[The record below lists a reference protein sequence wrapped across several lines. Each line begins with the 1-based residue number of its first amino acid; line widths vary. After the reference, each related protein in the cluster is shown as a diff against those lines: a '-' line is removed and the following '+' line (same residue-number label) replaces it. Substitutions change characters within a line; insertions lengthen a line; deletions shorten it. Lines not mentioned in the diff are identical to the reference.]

1 MPAITLNRDRF
12 SSFVGRDLSV
22 EEMAKWLPWLGVDTE
37 EIGPGYVKIE
47 FNPNRVDF
55 SSYGGV
61 ARAFRGLMGWET
73 GLPKYEVK
81 EGKIVL
87 KVDPTVSEVRPYV
100 VSAVVRN
107 VKLDYDTVRE
117 LMEIQ
122 EDLHWGVGRDRK
134 KASIGVH
141 NLDAVEPPFAYTTSA
156 PNDVKFVPLDKTEE
170 MTLQEILE
178 KHEKGIAYKRHVD
191 WASRYPL
198 IVDKME
204 RVLSFPPIINGE
216 LTRIDSRTRN
226 LFIDVTGTEPNA
238 ISRSLNVLVTAL
250 ADMGGTIE
258 SVRVEYSDHV
268 LVTPDLTPQRME
280 LKVDYANE
288 LLGLKLSEA
297 KTIQALQ
304 KSRLDAKRIGKG
316 VLEVQIPAYRIDI
329 MHEIDL
335 VEEVAI
341 GYGYFRLKPT
351 KPATVT
357 TGREHRVNAI
367 ANDVRQIMV
376 GLGFVEALNFIL
388 ANEVDHYQKMR
399 RRAGRMIRLANPVS
413 TEYSIVRNDLLP
425 SLIKNLADNKHQAY
439 PQRMFEVSDVIEIS
453 EKAETR
459 TERRLHVACVSSHP
473 TANFTE
479 IKSDLEAL
487 LANLGLKKW
496 EIKEARHPSFLQGR
510 VAPVYVKGRKIGVV
524 GEIHP
529 EVLNNFEL
537 ENPTSAFEIN
547 LQTIIKTTH

>member
-1 MPAITLNRDRF
+1 MPAITLDRDRF
-12 SSFVGRDLSV
+12 SSFVGRPLSV

-37 EIGPGYVKIE
+37 EVGPDYVKIE

-61 ARAFRGLMGWET
+61 ARGFRGLMGWET

-117 LMEIQ
+117 LMEMQ

-156 PNDVKFVPLDKTEE
+156 PNDVKFVPLDRTEE

-178 KHEKGIAYKRHVD
+178 KHEKGIAYKSHVD

-198 IVDKME
+198 IVDKLG
-204 RVLSFPPIINGE
+204 RVLSFPPIINCE
-216 LTRIDSRTRN
+216 LTRVDNRTRN

-250 ADMGGTIE
+250 ADMSATIE

-280 LKVDYANE
+280 LRVDYANE

-304 KSRLDAKRIGKG
+304 KSRLNARRIDKG
-316 VLEVQIPAYRIDI
+316 VLEVLIPAYRIDI

-341 GYGYFRLKPT
+341 GYGYYRLKPT

-357 TGREHRVNAI
+357 TGREHKVNEV
-367 ANDVRQIMV
+367 ANYVRQIMA
-376 GLGFVEALNFIL
+376 GLGFVEAMNFIL

-399 RRAGRMIRLANPVS
+399 RKAGKMIRLANPVS
-413 TEYSIVRNDLLP
+413 TEYSIVRDDLLP
-425 SLIKNLADNKHQAY
+425 GLMKNLADNKHQAY
-439 PQRMFEVSDVIEIS
+439 PQQLFEVSDVIEIN

-479 IKSDLEAL
+479 IKSCVEAL
-487 LANLGLKKW
+487 LANLGLKNW
-496 EIKEARHPSFLQGR
+496 TIKETRHPSFLQGR
-510 VAPVYVKGRKIGVV
+510 AAAIYVKGRKIGVV

-529 EVLNNFEL
+529 EVLNNFGL
-537 ENPTSAFEIN
+537 ENPTSAFEIG
-547 LQTIIKTTH
+547 LQRIT

>member
-1 MPAITLNRDRF
+1 MPAITLDRDRF
-12 SSFVGRDLSV
+12 SSFVGRPLSV

-37 EIGPGYVKIE
+37 EIGPDYVKIE

-61 ARAFRGLMGWET
+61 ARGFRGLMGWET

-117 LMEIQ
+117 LMEMQ

-156 PNDVKFVPLDKTEE
+156 PNEVKFVPLDKTKE

-178 KHEKGIAYKRHVD
+178 KHEKGIAYKSHVD

-198 IVDKME
+198 IVDKLG

-216 LTRIDSRTRN
+216 LTRVDNRTRN

-250 ADMGGTIE
+250 ADMGATIE

-268 LVTPDLTPQRME
+268 LVTPDLTPQQME
-280 LKVDYANE
+280 LRVDYANE

-304 KSRLDAKRIGKG
+304 KSRLNARRIDKG
-316 VLEVQIPAYRIDI
+316 VLEVLIPAYRIDI

-341 GYGYFRLKPT
+341 GYGYYRLKPT

-357 TGREHRVNAI
+357 TGREHKVNEV
-367 ANDVRQIMV
+367 ANYVRQIMA
-376 GLGFVEALNFIL
+376 GLGFVEAMNFIL

-399 RRAGRMIRLANPVS
+399 RKAGKMIRLANPVS
-413 TEYSIVRNDLLP
+413 TEYSIVRDDLLP
-425 SLIKNLADNKHQAY
+425 GLMKNLADNKHQAY
-439 PQRMFEVSDVIEIS
+439 PQQLFEVSDVIEIN

-479 IKSDLEAL
+479 IKSCVEAL
-487 LANLGLKKW
+487 LANLGLKNW
-496 EIKEARHPSFLQGR
+496 TIKETRHPSFLQGR
-510 VAPVYVKGRKIGVV
+510 AAAIYVKGRKIGVL

-537 ENPTSAFEIN
+537 ENPTSAFEID
-547 LQTIIKTTH
+547 LQRIT

>member
-37 EIGPGYVKIE
+37 EVGPDYVKIE

-61 ARAFRGLMGWET
+61 ARAFRGLMSWET
-73 GLPKYEVK
+73 GLPKYTIK
-81 EGKIVL
+81 EGKTVL
-87 KVDPTVSEVRPYV
+87 KVDPTVSMVRPYV
-100 VSAVVRN
+100 VSAIIRN
-107 VKLDYDTVRE
+107 VKLDYDTVKE

-156 PNDVKFVPLDKTEE
+156 PKDIKFVPLDKSKD

-178 KHEKGIAYKRHVD
+178 KHEKGLAYKRHVD

-198 IVDKME
+198 ILDKLG

-216 LTRIDSRTRN
+216 LTRVNSQTRN

-250 ADMGGTIE
+250 ADMGGTME
-258 SVRVEYSDHV
+258 SVRVEYTDRA

-280 LKVDYANE
+280 LRVNYANA
-288 LLGLKLSEA
+288 LLGLKLSIA
-297 KTIQALQ
+297 KTIESLQ
-304 KSRLDAKRIGKG
+304 KCRLDARRKGKG
-316 VLEVQIPAYRIDI
+316 VLEILIPAYRIDI

-357 TGREHRVNAI
+357 TGREHRVNEM

-376 GLGFVEALNFIL
+376 GLGFVEAMNFIL

-399 RRAGRMIRLANPVS
+399 RKAARMIRLANPVS

-425 SLIKNLADNKHQAY
+425 SLMKNLADNKHQAY
-439 PQRMFEVSDVIEIS
+439 PQRMFEVSDVIEIN
-453 EKAETR
+453 EKTETR
-459 TERRLHVACVSSHP
+459 TERRLHVACVDSHS
-473 TANFTE
+473 TASFTE
-479 IKSDLEAL
+479 IKSNLEAL
-487 LANLGLKKW
+487 LANLDLKKW
-496 EIKEARHPSFLQGR
+496 TIKETRHPSFLQGR
-510 VAPVYVKGRKIGVV
+510 IATIYVKKRKIGVL

-537 ENPTSAFEIN
+537 ENPTSAFEID
-547 LQTIIKTTH
+547 LQNVIKTT

>member
-1 MPAITLNRDRF
+1 
-12 SSFVGRDLSV
+12 
-22 EEMAKWLPWLGVDTE
+22 MAKWLPWLGVDTE
-37 EIGPGYVKIE
+37 EIGPDYVKIE

-61 ARAFRGLMGWET
+61 ARGFRGLMGWET
-73 GLPKYEVK
+73 GLPKYGVK
-81 EGKIVL
+81 KGKIVL
-87 KVDPTVSEVRPYV
+87 KVDPTVSQVRPYV
-100 VSAVVRN
+100 VSAVIRN

-117 LMEIQ
+117 LMEMQ

-156 PNDVKFVPLDKTEE
+156 PNEVKFVPLDKTEE

-178 KHEKGIAYKRHVD
+178 KHEKGIAYKSHVD

-198 IVDKME
+198 IVDKLG

-216 LTRIDSRTRN
+216 LTRVDNRTRN

-250 ADMGGTIE
+250 ADMGATIE

-280 LKVDYANE
+280 LRVDYANE

-297 KTIQALQ
+297 KTIQTLQ
-304 KSRLDAKRIGKG
+304 KSRLDARRIDKG
-316 VLEVQIPAYRIDI
+316 VLQVLIPAYRIDI

-341 GYGYFRLKPT
+341 GYGYYRLKPT

-357 TGREHRVNAI
+357 TGREHKVNEV
-367 ANDVRQIMV
+367 ANYVRQIMA
-376 GLGFVEALNFIL
+376 GLGFVEAMNFIL

-399 RRAGRMIRLANPVS
+399 RKAGKMIRLANPVS
-413 TEYSIVRNDLLP
+413 TEYSIVRDDLLP
-425 SLIKNLADNKHQAY
+425 SLMKNLADNKHQAS
-439 PQRMFEVSDVIEIS
+439 PQQLFEVSDVIEIN

-479 IKSDLEAL
+479 IKSCVEAL
-487 LANLGLKKW
+487 LANLGLKNW
-496 EIKEARHPSFLQGR
+496 TIKETRHPSFLQGR
-510 VAPVYVKGRKIGVV
+510 AAAIYVKGRKIGVV

-537 ENPTSAFEIN
+537 ENPTSAFEID
-547 LQTIIKTTH
+547 LQRIT

>member
-1 MPAITLNRDRF
+1 MPAITLDRDRF
-12 SSFVGRDLSV
+12 SSFVGRPLSV
-22 EEMAKWLPWLGVDTE
+22 EQMAKWLPWLGVDTE
-37 EIGPGYVKIE
+37 EIGPDYVKIE

-61 ARAFRGLMGWET
+61 ARGFRGLMGWET
-73 GLPKYEVK
+73 GLPKYGVK
-81 EGKIVL
+81 KGKIVL
-87 KVDPTVSEVRPYV
+87 KVDPTVSQVRPYV
-100 VSAVVRN
+100 VSAVIRN

-117 LMEIQ
+117 LMEMQ

-156 PNDVKFVPLDKTEE
+156 PNEVKFVPLDKTEE

-178 KHEKGIAYKRHVD
+178 KHEKGIAYKSHVD

-198 IVDKME
+198 IVDKLG

-216 LTRIDSRTRN
+216 LTRVDNRTRN

-250 ADMGGTIE
+250 ADMGATIE

-280 LKVDYANE
+280 LRVDYANE

-304 KSRLDAKRIGKG
+304 KSRLNARRIDKG
-316 VLEVQIPAYRIDI
+316 VLEVLIPAYRIDI

-341 GYGYFRLKPT
+341 GYGYYRLKPT

-357 TGREHRVNAI
+357 TGREHKVNEV
-367 ANDVRQIMV
+367 ANYVRQIMA
-376 GLGFVEALNFIL
+376 GLGFVEAMNFIL

-399 RRAGRMIRLANPVS
+399 RKAGKMIRLANPVS
-413 TEYSIVRNDLLP
+413 TEYSIVRDDLLP
-425 SLIKNLADNKHQAY
+425 SLMKNLADNKHQAY
-439 PQRMFEVSDVIEIS
+439 PQQMFEVSDAIEIN

-479 IKSDLEAL
+479 IKSCVEAL
-487 LANLGLKKW
+487 LANLGLKNW
-496 EIKEARHPSFLQGR
+496 TIKETRHPSFLQGR
-510 VAPVYVKGRKIGVV
+510 AAAIYVKGRKIGVV

-537 ENPTSAFEIN
+537 ENPTSAFEID
-547 LQTIIKTTH
+547 LQRIT